1 MSAEDNGRESV
12 IRRLAVSV
20 SESDHTWR
28 TPGSCDQ
35 LKTRTSFYFCLVFMF
50 LSLSFFSAC
59 HLHEE
64 KDVGDSRG
72 TEKPD
77 DMKEKWKLYRQ
88 IYV

>member
-1 MSAEDNGRESV
+1 
-12 IRRLAVSV
+12 
-20 SESDHTWR
+20 
-28 TPGSCDQ
+28 
-35 LKTRTSFYFCLVFMF
+35 MF